1 MVLSKSAL
9 FIIVKRRKQPKCP
22 LMDEWINK
30 MRDTHTVEYYSAFKR
45 KAILSH
51 ATMWMNHEDT
61 VLSKSSSHK
70 RQILY
75 AWFQLHELARAV
87 KFIETESRMVAIW
100 GWGGGKDEGSL
111 FNGFPFCKMEKFWSP
126 VLQTF
131 PWVCLTPQKCTLQ
144 NSYDGKLY
152 TTGFSTTT

>member
-22 LMDEWINK
+22 LMDELINK

-75 AWFQLHELARAV
+75 A
-87 KFIETESRMVAIW
+87 
-100 GWGGGKDEGSL
+100 
-111 FNGFPFCKMEKFWSP
+111 
-126 VLQTF
+126 
-131 PWVCLTPQKCTLQ
+131 
-144 NSYDGKLY
+144 
-152 TTGFSTTT
+152 